1 MFSSLPRPQNPSPP
15 LSRAPPRWAFLA
27 SPLAPFGSVQDFQ
40 SPPIYPLHCKQ
51 WGPLDFLMVLR
62 IELEFQRSWTP
73 PRCVTRL
80 LLTTTPPPPSSPCC
94 SGSPDIAAHH
104 TPTPLVAL
112 IDMFVPWR
120 NSSLEFILV
129 SGFRCEILTPSFA
142 FLLCGLKK
150 IPVWV
155 ILKCSKIWNSIL
167 PWCLSWMCFHNGF
180 SAAFFWQS
188 AMLYIY
194 TSDIY

>member
-1 MFSSLPRPQNPSPP
+1 MDLLTKTQIAPDVFLPAKTPKSLSSTVPSSSSLSF
-15 LSRAPPRWAFLA
+15 LAPP
-27 SPLAPFGSVQDFQ
+27 PAPFGSVQDFQ

-94 SGSPDIAAHH
+94 SGSPVTRLLLTTTPPPPSSPRSPDIAAHH

-112 IDMFVPWR
+112 IDMFVP
-120 NSSLEFILV
+120 
-129 SGFRCEILTPSFA
+129 
-142 FLLCGLKK
+142 
-150 IPVWV
+150 
-155 ILKCSKIWNSIL
+155 
-167 PWCLSWMCFHNGF
+167 
-180 SAAFFWQS
+180 
-188 AMLYIY
+188 
-194 TSDIY
+194 